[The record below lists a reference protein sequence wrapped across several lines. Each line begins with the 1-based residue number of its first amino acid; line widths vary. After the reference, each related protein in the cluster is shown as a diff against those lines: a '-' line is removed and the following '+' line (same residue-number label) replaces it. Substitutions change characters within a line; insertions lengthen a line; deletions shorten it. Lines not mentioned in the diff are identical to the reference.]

1 MGKPSHRRR
10 TPLSQSCTAGIEGRE
25 KHFHSCCSHWRKTGE
40 DTMLLAAHHGRGRCW
55 RKKMIVKDIRP
66 SLLPAYWEMKQ
77 TAPEEEHHTHELDPV
92 HNPSLPIIPSTNC
105 EEFNFEKANDNC
117 PGLPTDENVNP
128 GCLSPI
134 PNESMI
140 NDSSL
145 HTDESNTAPAHDEND
160 GANEPVLP
168 DLHHDTSGNI
178 IKPHSGSPPGM
189 RAWYLQALE
198 RCGRPDDSITKP
210 RSDEPPRQVL
220 RALALNHRPHYGE
233 RRPIQNDA
241 KHNRQRT
248 HNRGSLFNCVRAHE
262 SAGNYPSKSNEF
274 YYEQPRH
281 FPPGFGVILVEKD
294 GEIGELQENAQ
305 AVNGHDENAVR
316 MDEWHGVEHPHE
328 AVHQRR
334 MDSADEKQFLIH
346 YCTMG
351 ESIGDRMKL
360 INPRMD
366 GDEN

>member
-1 MGKPSHRRR
+1 MHLVISWFE
-10 TPLSQSCTAGIEGRE
+10 QAAG
-25 KHFHSCCSHWRKTGE
+25 
-40 DTMLLAAHHGRGRCW
+40 
-55 RKKMIVKDIRP
+55 
-66 SLLPAYWEMKQ
+66 
-77 TAPEEEHHTHELDPV
+77 
-92 HNPSLPIIPSTNC
+92 
-105 EEFNFEKANDNC
+105 
-117 PGLPTDENVNP
+117 
-128 GCLSPI
+128 
-134 PNESMI
+134 
-140 NDSSL
+140 NDSVKTYMAMAFSRVAATSIVGEL
-145 HTDESNTAPAHDEND
+145 CQKNPLGGYGISRIRQAIDKATSKQEGPNAIADEHEDVESNA
-160 GANEPVLP
+160 
-168 DLHHDTSGNI
+168 SI
-178 IKPHSGSPPGM
+178 
-189 RAWYLQALE
+189 
-198 RCGRPDDSITKP
+198 GRPDDSITKP